1 MNRENKMNSNT
12 MTQLIVYGVEG
23 LIILLLIINQKKK
36 IIKNPAI
43 IVSLGIL
50 FIILGAMIFYW
61 EVLLK

>member
-1 MNRENKMNSNT
+1 MNSNT

-36 IIKNPAI
+36 NIKNPAI
-43 IVSLGIL
+43 IVALGIL

>member
-1 MNRENKMNSNT
+1 MNSNT

-43 IVSLGIL
+43 IVALGIL
-50 FIILGAMIFYW
+50 FVILGAMIFYW

>member
-1 MNRENKMNSNT
+1 MNSNT

-43 IVSLGIL
+43 IVALGIL

>member
-43 IVSLGIL
+43 IVALGIL
-50 FIILGAMIFYW
+50 FIILEAMIFYW

>member
-1 MNRENKMNSNT
+1 MNSNT

-23 LIILLLIINQKKK
+23 LIILLLIIN
-36 IIKNPAI
+36 PAI
-43 IVSLGIL
+43 IVALGIL

>member
-1 MNRENKMNSNT
+1 MNSNT

-43 IVSLGIL
+43 IVALGIL
-50 FIILGAMIFYW
+50 FIILGAMI
-61 EVLLK
+61 LLGSVIKVILKG

>member
-1 MNRENKMNSNT
+1 MDSNT

-43 IVSLGIL
+43 IVALGIL

-61 EVLLK
+61 EVSLK

>member
-1 MNRENKMNSNT
+1 MNSNT

>member
-1 MNRENKMNSNT
+1 MNSNT

-43 IVSLGIL
+43 IVALGIL

-61 EVLLK
+61 EVLL

>member
-1 MNRENKMNSNT
+1 MNSNT

-23 LIILLLIINQKKK
+23 LIILLLIISQKKK

-43 IVSLGIL
+43 IVALGIL

>member
-36 IIKNPAI
+36 IIKNLAI
-43 IVSLGIL
+43 IVALGIL

>member
-1 MNRENKMNSNT
+1 MNSNT
-12 MTQLIVYGVEG
+12 MTQLIVYVEG

-43 IVSLGIL
+43 IVALGIL

>member
-1 MNRENKMNSNT
+1 MNSNT
-12 MTQLIVYGVEG
+12 VTQLIVYGVEG

-43 IVSLGIL
+43 IVALGIL

-61 EVLLK
+61 EVLLKWY

>member
-43 IVSLGIL
+43 IVALGIL
-50 FIILGAMIFYW
+50 FIILG
-61 EVLLK
+61 VLLK

>member
-1 MNRENKMNSNT
+1 MNREKKMNSNT

-43 IVSLGIL
+43 IVALGIL

>member
-1 MNRENKMNSNT
+1 MNSNT
-12 MTQLIVYGVEG
+12 VTQLIVYRVEG

-43 IVSLGIL
+43 IVALGIL

>member
-23 LIILLLIINQKKK
+23 LIVLLLIINQKKK

-43 IVSLGIL
+43 IVALGIL
-50 FIILGAMIFYW
+50 FIILGTMIFYW

>member
-1 MNRENKMNSNT
+1 MDSNT

-23 LIILLLIINQKKK
+23 LIILLLIIKKKKK

-43 IVSLGIL
+43 IVALGIL

-61 EVLLK
+61 EVSLK

>member
-1 MNRENKMNSNT
+1 MNSNT

-23 LIILLLIINQKKK
+23 LIILLLIINQKKR

-43 IVSLGIL
+43 IVALGIL

>member
-1 MNRENKMNSNT
+1 MNSNT

-43 IVSLGIL
+43 IAALGIL

>member
-1 MNRENKMNSNT
+1 MNSNT

-36 IIKNPAI
+36 IIKNLAI
-43 IVSLGIL
+43 IVALGIL

-61 EVLLK
+61 EVLLKWY

>member
-1 MNRENKMNSNT
+1 MNSNT
-12 MTQLIVYGVEG
+12 VTQLIVYGVEG

-43 IVSLGIL
+43 IVALGIL

>member
-12 MTQLIVYGVEG
+12 VTQLIVYGVEG

-43 IVSLGIL
+43 IVALGIL

>member
-1 MNRENKMNSNT
+1 MNSNT

-23 LIILLLIINQKKK
+23 LIVLLLIINQKKK

-43 IVSLGIL
+43 IVALGIL
-50 FIILGAMIFYW
+50 FIILGTMIFYW

>member
-23 LIILLLIINQKKK
+23 LIVLLLIINQKKK

-43 IVSLGIL
+43 IVALGIL

>member
-1 MNRENKMNSNT
+1 MDSNT

-43 IVSLGIL
+43 IVELGIL

-61 EVLLK
+61 EVSLKWH

>member
-1 MNRENKMNSNT
+1 MNSNT

-43 IVSLGIL
+43 IVAL
-50 FIILGAMIFYW
+50 
-61 EVLLK
+61 

>member
-1 MNRENKMNSNT
+1 MNSNT
-12 MTQLIVYGVEG
+12 MTQLIVYGVAG

-43 IVSLGIL
+43 IVALGIL

>member
-1 MNRENKMNSNT
+1 MNSNT

-23 LIILLLIINQKKK
+23 LIILLLIINQQKK

-43 IVSLGIL
+43 IVALGIL

>member
-43 IVSLGIL
+43 IVALGIL

>member
-1 MNRENKMNSNT
+1 MNSNT

-43 IVSLGIL
+43 IVALGIL

-61 EVLLK
+61 EVLLKWY

>member
-1 MNRENKMNSNT
+1 MNSNT
-12 MTQLIVYGVEG
+12 MTQLLVYGVEG

-43 IVSLGIL
+43 IVALGIL